1 MKNALIIFVRNPEW
15 GKVKTRLAATIGNE
29 KALCIYKELLQHNF
43 EITSAV
49 VAARYVFYFDKIQE
63 EDLWNA
69 DGIFKVLQEDGNL
82 GSKMETAFTFLF
94 NEGYESVV
102 IIGSDCIELTKE
114 IIDQAF
120 YVLQKKDIVIGP
132 ANDGGYYLLGM
143 KKMFPFIFKNK
154 DWSTEFVFDQT
165 IRELQHENI
174 SYELLAML
182 TDVDPEEDWLATK
195 KYSRLLQ

>member
-1 MKNALIIFVRNPEW
+1 MKNALIIFVRNPEL
-15 GKVKTRLAATIGNE
+15 GKVKTRLAETIGNE
-29 KALCIYKELLQHNF
+29 KALCIYKELLQHTF
-43 EITSAV
+43 EITSSV

-182 TDVDPEEDWLATK
+182 TDVDTEEDWLATK
-195 KYSRLLQ
+195 KYSR